1 MYDVIDSSVQTKHY
15 ITESI
20 KKLTHMV
27 AMSSLKKTVL
37 LNISTITDFSYAWKA
52 IEDLLPII

>member
-20 KKLTHMV
+20 KKLSHMV
-27 AMSSLKKTVL
+27 AMSGLKKTIIH
-37 LNISTITDFSYAWKA
+37 NISTITDFSYAWKA
-52 IEDLLPII
+52 IEDLIPIV